1 MRVLCVAVL
10 SLWTLSSFAGEGG
23 FPFGMPPKRAKEDWR
38 EKINAAL
45 AAKATVD
52 FKAAPLHDVIGVFK
66 QKSAANFILDPKGVP
81 AEGPNITLKQD
92 APLGDIMKA
101 ALKLAGLDFS
111 VRDGVIFVFDP
122 KKIDMEML
130 KSEDMLVARMLEGR
144 PERLDFQPKNEPA
157 GELLKQLTE
166 PANIKLGMVP
176 ELQKVPITLDLKDV
190 SLGHALRWLVRL
202 SGGKFEVTAREGNM
216 VIKR

>member
-1 MRVLCVAVL
+1 MRVLCVALL
-10 SLWTLSSFAGEGG
+10 SLWSLSSFAGEGG
-23 FPFGMPPKRAKEDWR
+23 FPFGMPPKQAKQEWR

-45 AAKATVD
+45 SAKASVD
-52 FKAAPLHDVIGVFK
+52 FKATPLHDVIATFK
-66 QKSAANFILDPKGVP
+66 QKSAANFILDPKSTP
-81 AEGPNITLKQD
+81 AESTKVTHKQDGILGDVMKATLKTV
-92 APLGDIMKA
+92 
-101 ALKLAGLDFS
+101 GLDFS
-111 VRDGVIFVFDP
+111 VRDGVVFVFDP
-122 KKIDMEML
+122 KKVDMEMV

-144 PERLDFQPKNEPA
+144 PERLDFQPKGEPA

-216 VIKR
+216 VVKR